1 MTIVL
6 PSLSAGSSGQAYSAA
21 TVNAAINQQKT
32 NIENVVNGIQGFDAL
47 LWNNGTATLASDTL
61 SLASKPRALVIDT
74 EGAAATDNLSTISN
88 GTAYQQIWL
97 KATNSGRVI
106 TVKHNVGNIKLWSGN
121 DMALSSTTWLM
132 LFYDGTQWTDIAL
145 APNLQA
151 IVPRTLVGSAVGTQS
166 IPNIPAYFKHLLLIL
181 ETRTD
186 VASTSDNLVLRFNAD
201 ATAAN
206 YYTQYFVVS
215 GSTVT
220 AAEILG
226 LTTTGILLP
235 FSAAGSTGLAGNGYA
250 AVWIFNYASSSMRRD
265 VDARCGVHAN
275 TTTTNVKKGDSTGF
289 WTNAA
294 NPITSITYL
303 PQNGTNIAANSA
315 YTLYGVN

>member
-106 TVKHNVGNIKLWSGN
+106 TVKHNVGNIKLWSGL
-121 DMALSSTTWLM
+121 DFVLSANAWLM
-132 LFYDGTQWTDIAL
+132 LFYDGTQWTDVAIA
-145 APNLQA
+145 PSLQT
-151 IVPRTLVGSAVGTQS
+151 ITPRTLINSPVSSQS
-166 IPNIPAYFKHLLLIL
+166 IPNIPAYFKNLLLIL
-181 ETRTD
+181 EMRTD
-186 VASTSDNLVLRFNAD
+186 VAATSDNILLRFNSD
-201 ATAAN
+201 TTAN
-206 YYTQYFVVS
+206 YDYEYFVVS
-215 GSTVT
+215 GTTVT
-220 AAEILG
+220 AVEALAA
-226 LTTTGILLP
+226 TSILLP
-235 FSAAGSTGLAGNGYA
+235 FSAAGSTGSAGNGYA
-250 AVWIFNYASSSMRRD
+250 AIWIYNYTSTSMRRD
-265 VDARCGVHAN
+265 VDIRCGVTAN
-275 TTTTNVKKGDSTGF
+275 TTTTNIKKGDCSAF
-289 WTNAA
+289 WRNAA
-294 NPITSITYL
+294 NAINSITFL
-303 PQNGTNIAANSA
+303 PQNGTNFAANSA